1 MLSVSGKNWEE
12 TNINK
17 RVLEKIKIDNNFSE
31 IISKLILSRN
41 FTKDEIYSIKEEIN
55 YLNPFINNNDFNQ
68 FSNVLEKNI
77 KRKNK
82 ILIIGDYDVDGCIST
97 SIFTYFLRSNN
108 CSFDYFIPDRFN
120 DGYGASLKLIKKLV
134 KQVNPKLIIMLD
146 CGSNSSDAIK
156 YLNQN
161 NIESLIIDHHN
172 INKPYPE
179 SKVIINPKKDCDY
192 KNFDYLCTASLTYFF
207 LDSYIKKKKLSI
219 TIRNF
224 DIYVLMAII
233 CDVMPLR
240 YFNRFFAIQALK
252 KFDLNKDPILKKFFE
267 ILKIKRKLN
276 VNDLGYYIGPIIN
289 SAGRISNSNVV
300 VELFTSLDND
310 VQYKIINK
318 LFLFNQK
325 RKKIENQVIKLINL
339 DSLLKTKGIL
349 FISNHVMSEGIVG
362 IVASRIKDYCNKP
375 CIVLTKKG
383 NVFKGSARSTSDF
396 NIGQYIDYAL
406 KKKILISGG
415 GHNLAAGVTLNS
427 NKLELFKK
435 YLNEIYLKKNNL
447 NVNFYLSRISP
458 NSLNSKLLNEI
469 SQISPFGH
477 KNSNPLFL
485 IENVKIIKPTLLKE
499 KYISCYI
506 KTNQGKLIKVI
517 SFQPLNSNISLNLL
531 YYKKPL
537 NLIIKL
543 NENNWN
549 NKKILQIQ
557 IIDLIINFNKA

>member
-134 KQVNPKLIIMLD
+134 KKVNPKLIIMLD

-207 LDSYIKKKKLSI
+207 
-219 TIRNF
+219 
-224 DIYVLMAII
+224 
-233 CDVMPLR
+233 
-240 YFNRFFAIQALK
+240 
-252 KFDLNKDPILKKFFE
+252 
-267 ILKIKRKLN
+267 
-276 VNDLGYYIGPIIN
+276 
-289 SAGRISNSNVV
+289 
-300 VELFTSLDND
+300 
-310 VQYKIINK
+310 
-318 LFLFNQK
+318 
-325 RKKIENQVIKLINL
+325 
-339 DSLLKTKGIL
+339 
-349 FISNHVMSEGIVG
+349 
-362 IVASRIKDYCNKP
+362 
-375 CIVLTKKG
+375 
-383 NVFKGSARSTSDF
+383 
-396 NIGQYIDYAL
+396 
-406 KKKILISGG
+406 
-415 GHNLAAGVTLNS
+415 
-427 NKLELFKK
+427 
-435 YLNEIYLKKNNL
+435 
-447 NVNFYLSRISP
+447 
-458 NSLNSKLLNEI
+458 
-469 SQISPFGH
+469 
-477 KNSNPLFL
+477 
-485 IENVKIIKPTLLKE
+485 
-499 KYISCYI
+499 
-506 KTNQGKLIKVI
+506 
-517 SFQPLNSNISLNLL
+517 
-531 YYKKPL
+531 
-537 NLIIKL
+537 
-543 NENNWN
+543 
-549 NKKILQIQ
+549 
-557 IIDLIINFNKA
+557 